1 MTQELGTISPVHLA
15 GYIGNTYTFVCFS
28 KTEVKWSKLQGHI
41 HPRHTTVMGNILW
54 LNNVM
59 EKDSGIYICQ
69 GTEINWKPFEAQVE
83 LLVGGTVNN

>member
-1 MTQELGTISPVHLA
+1 
-15 GYIGNTYTFVCFS
+15 
-28 KTEVKWSKLQGHI
+28 
-41 HPRHTTVMGNILW
+41 MGNILW